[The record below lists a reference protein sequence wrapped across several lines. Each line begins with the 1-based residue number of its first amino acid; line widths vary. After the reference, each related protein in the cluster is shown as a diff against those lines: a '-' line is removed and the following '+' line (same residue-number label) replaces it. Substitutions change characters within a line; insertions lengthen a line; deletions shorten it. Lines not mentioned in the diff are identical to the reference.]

1 LSVPQVDRVALSRL
15 ASETGGRVIDFSDAS
30 VQLPLLASAERIVPL
45 VASRAV
51 WDAPVALIL
60 FTLLLTAEW
69 VGRKWFGMT

>member
-1 LSVPQVDRVALSRL
+1 
-15 ASETGGRVIDFSDAS
+15 
-30 VQLPLLASAERIVPL
+30 
-45 VASRAV
+45 V